1 MRKTILVTGGTGKQ
15 GSSVVEFLLKD
26 GTFNVRCMLRN
37 VDSPS
42 AKVLFNKGIQV
53 VKGDLENV
61 ESMVNVMEGCYGV
74 FGVTNFW
81 DPATGY
87 DGEIRQGKNLGKACK
102 RAGVQHLV
110 YSTLDYNSDVPHF
123 ESKVLA
129 EEYMK
134 KCVPTTSLVTS
145 FYFENFASFFPPKE
159 ENGEL
164 VFTVA
169 QKSTTHVPMY
179 AVADTGGWVLQA
191 FLHPELYLNKDV
203 PAVGQYIT
211 YPELVKTFSRVTGK
225 KARFNELPNEV
236 FKNFGFPGAEELA
249 LNLKFFDDI
258 TNGNKEDRRGD
269 LESSHN
275 IFKGQDWETFLKTT
289 GWSG

>member
-15 GSSVVEFLLKD
+15 GSSVVDFLLKD

-37 VDSPS
+37 VDSPT
-42 AKVLFNKGIQV
+42 AKSLFNKGVQV
-53 VKGDLENV
+53 VKGDLEDV
-61 ESMVNVMEGCYGV
+61 DSMVRAMEGCYGV

-81 DPATGY
+81 DPSTGY
-87 DGEIRQGKNLGKACK
+87 EGEIRQCKNLGKACK
-102 RAGVQHLV
+102 RASVQHLV

-123 ESKVLA
+123 ESKVLG

-159 ENGEL
+159 ENGVL

-169 QKSTTHVPMY
+169 QKSTTRVPMF

-211 YPELVKTFSRVTGK
+211 YPELVETFSKVTGK

-258 TNGNKEDRRGD
+258 TDGNKEDRRVD
-269 LESSHN
+269 LETSQN
-275 IFKGQDWETFLKTT
+275 IFKGQDWESFLKTT
-289 GWSG
+289 GWTG

>member
-1 MRKTILVTGGTGKQ
+1 MRKTILVTGATGKQ
-15 GSSVVEFLLKD
+15 GSSVVDFLLKD
-26 GTFNVRCMLRN
+26 GTFNVRCLLRN
-37 VDSPS
+37 IDSS
-42 AKVLFNKGIQV
+42 ASKTLFNQGVQV

-61 ESMVNVMEGCYGV
+61 DSLVQAMDGCYGV

-87 DGEIRQGKNLGKACK
+87 EGEIRQGKNLGKACK

-134 KCVPTTSLVTS
+134 KCVPTTGVVTS

-169 QKSTTHVPMY
+169 QKSTTRVPMY
-179 AVADTGGWVLQA
+179 AVSDTGGWVLQA

-211 YPELVKTFSRVTGK
+211 YPELVATFSRVTGK
-225 KARFNELPNEV
+225 KARFNELPLDV
-236 FKNFGFPGAEELA
+236 FRGFGFPGAEELA
-249 LNLKFFDDI
+249 QNLKFFDDI
-258 TNGNKEDRRGD
+258 TDGNKDDRRGD
-269 LESSHN
+269 LETSQN
-275 IFKGQDWETFLKTT
+275 IFKGRDWENYLKTT